1 MKWPTHGSN
10 PQFLYEALHLDMPES
25 VIDFSANINPLGPP
39 AIVKDRWNELFSLV
53 SDYPDP
59 TAERLTGLL
68 AKKEGVRKE
77 QILVGNGGAELI
89 SLVGRLLTGKKV
101 LIVQPAFS
109 EYEEACRVNQCEVRY
124 HLMDVDSWELRLD
137 ELLVNLR
144 EVDAVF
150 LCNPNNP
157 TGMFFPKQTIEL
169 LAREC
174 AKYETF
180 LIVDEAFYDFIE
192 GYESTVSCLQYGGN
206 MIILRSMTK
215 MFSIPGIRLGYLI
228 TNEALL
234 AKIRVSK
241 PHWSVNAIAMKV
253 GEWCLSESD
262 YVEQTIQLTKKEREK
277 LQSFYREQEF
287 SYSPSTVNFYLLKD
301 TKVTDQFPFF
311 RFLMEKGMIPRHT
324 MNFPGLDG
332 TWLRLAIKGPAEH
345 ERLLEVMREWRKL
358 DS

>member
-1 MKWPTHGSN
+1 MKWPTHGAN
-10 PQFLYEALHLDMPES
+10 PQFLYKALHLDMPET
-25 VIDFSANINPLGPP
+25 VIDFSANINPIGPP
-39 AIVKDRWNELFSLV
+39 ATVKNRWNELFSLV

-68 AKKEGVRKE
+68 SKQEGVRKE

-124 HLMDVDSWELRLD
+124 HLMDVDRWELRID
-137 ELLVNLR
+137 ELLVSLR

-157 TGMFFPKQTIEL
+157 TGMFFPKHTIEV

-174 AKYETF
+174 ARYGTL

-192 GYESTVSCLQYGGN
+192 EYESIVSCLQHCEN

-215 MFSIPGIRLGYLI
+215 MFSIPGIRLGYLMA
-228 TNEALL
+228 NEALL
-234 AKIRVSK
+234 AKIRESK

-262 YVEQTIQLTKKEREK
+262 YIEQTIQLIKKERER
-277 LQSFYREQEF
+277 LQSFYRDQEF
-287 SYSPSTVNFYLLKD
+287 SYSPSNVNFYLLKD
-301 TKVTDQFPFF
+301 TKVSDPFPFF

-332 TWLRLAIKGPAEH
+332 KWLRLAIKGENEH
-345 ERLLEVMREWRKL
+345 ERLLEVMSAWRRL

>member
-1 MKWPTHGSN
+1 
-10 PQFLYEALHLDMPES
+10 MPET
-25 VIDFSANINPLGPP
+25 VIDFSANINPIGPP
-39 AIVKDRWNELFSLV
+39 ATVKDRWNELFSLV

-59 TAERLTGLL
+59 TAGRLTGLL

-89 SLVGRLLTGKKV
+89 SLVGRLLFGKKT
-101 LIVQPAFS
+101 LIIQPAFS

-124 HLMDVDSWELRLD
+124 HLMDVDRWELRID
-137 ELLVNLR
+137 ELLVSLR

-157 TGMFFPKQTIEL
+157 TGMFFPKHTIEV

-174 AKYETF
+174 ARYGTL

-192 GYESTVSCLQYGGN
+192 EYESIVSCLQHCEN

-215 MFSIPGIRLGYLI
+215 MFSIPGIRLGYLMA
-228 TNEALL
+228 NEALL
-234 AKIRVSK
+234 AKIRESK

-262 YVEQTIQLTKKEREK
+262 FVEQTIQLIKQEREK

-301 TKVTDQFPFF
+301 TKVSDQFPFF

-332 TWLRLAIKGPAEH
+332 KWLRLAIKGENEH
-345 ERLLEVMREWRKL
+345 ERLLEVMSAWRRL